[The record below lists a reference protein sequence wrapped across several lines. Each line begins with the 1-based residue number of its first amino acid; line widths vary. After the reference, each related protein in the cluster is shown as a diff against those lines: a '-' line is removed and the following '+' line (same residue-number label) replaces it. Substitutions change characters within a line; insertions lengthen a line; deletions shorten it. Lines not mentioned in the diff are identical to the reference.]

1 MSIRRATRNRSTAL
15 SRKSAYRIARSKR
28 PHADESLQPEEE
40 AKQFQTPAAEQTP
53 RLPLPWLALG
63 LSSLALPV
71 GWGTYNIGRGLGR
84 IGDLTAQDLD
94 WFLREYPRPS
104 LAPNVNWA
112 AMLSDL
118 LLKGRVPHPRDFLV
132 PDATWR
138 DFMKSLMEGQPGRL
152 PAKDYLISYKPE
164 GLLRESVVD
173 LPSFFTVARQAVSSE
188 DFLKNYLQY
197 IILGSHLTSKRAPNG
212 MTMNDWVRWLRQPHA
227 LWIMQPFFG
236 DRTRYWGEDGGYYVN
251 GKIHRA
257 PVGPITGGGSPRDH
271 YTSFYESP
279 HRAHEQM
286 SAELHDMAISN
297 TLPRLMSIWN
307 EYYAQLQ
314 NTPGAANLSPEARKA
329 MFVNLFSNRLSKALL
344 EGNHFSNTLMRLAD
358 KLPKPLRYIPY
369 AMRDTLLEI
378 PAKEM
383 TSRTAEKLYD
393 AIQKQFPNP
402 ADRTELGEVQPD
414 LNKLLEALGVPKAML
429 TGEAS
434 GPQLNVIGVPVETL
448 QLSPERLKNLRLASL
463 PVDRI
468 RAVMQKYDDLLTKDP
483 LAAIDKI
490 HRELKDE
497 PLPEL
502 HALALALEKYIQPS
516 FSLPQYS
523 LLTYLPQT
531 ITRTVRGAYQT
542 GKLLRLLG
550 LLSMLGGGTGLGWL
564 LYRQLRNQAPEQASQ
579 SDQSATDED
588 QKLENLLVNN
598 RILGNHDPSTK

>member
-1 MSIRRATRNRSTAL
+1 MSIRRATRNRSTA
-15 SRKSAYRIARSKR
+15 SRRKSSGRITRAELR
-28 PHADESLQPEEE
+28 ADTKPLRDEEE
-40 AKQFQTPAAEQTP
+40 ARQHPIPAAAP
-53 RLPLPWLALG
+53 AHRSVLPWLTLG
-63 LSSLALPV
+63 LSGLALPV
-71 GWGTYNIGRGLGR
+71 GWGTYNVGRGLGR
-84 IGDLTAQDLD
+84 IGNLTAQDLD

-104 LAPNVNWA
+104 LSPNVNWA

-118 LLKGRVPHPRDFLV
+118 LLKGRVPHPKDFLV
-132 PDATWR
+132 PDPTWPA
-138 DFMKSLMEGQPGRL
+138 FMKSLLEGQPGRL

-173 LPSFFTVARQAVSSE
+173 LPSFFTIARQAVSSE

-344 EGNHFSNTLMRLAD
+344 EGNHFSNTLMQLAN

-369 AMRDTLLEI
+369 VMRDTLLEI

-429 TGEAS
+429 AGEAA
-434 GPQLNVIGVPVETL
+434 GPQLNVVGVPVETL

-468 RAVMQKYDDLLTKDP
+468 RAVMQKYDDLLNKDP
-483 LAAIDKI
+483 LAAIEKI
-490 HRELKDE
+490 HQELKDE

-502 HALALALEKYIQPS
+502 HALALAMEKYIQPS

-523 LLTYLPQT
+523 LLTYIPQT
-531 ITRTVRGAYQT
+531 ITRSVRGAYQA
-542 GKLLRLLG
+542 GNLLRTLG

-564 LYRQLRNQAPEQASQ
+564 LYRYLRNRSDSSQNPE
-579 SDQSATDED
+579 DQSATTKDQQLED
-588 QKLENLLVNN
+588 LIVRN
-598 RILGNHDPSTK
+598 RILNNHDRTIK